1 VSASSKASSSQRGGL
16 SSTHLVA
23 IALGSNLGDR
33 DAHIDFAVSRLS
45 ALLTSLRASSRYD
58 TAPVEVDDEQP
69 RYLNAAVVGHA
80 LLAPH
85 DLLRAL
91 QDIEAD
97 RGRERPYPNAPRT
110 LDLDLILY
118 GNQIIDDGALSVP
131 HARFRQRLFVLQP
144 LAEIAPDLID
154 PITGLTLRALLDR
167 LESQPPL
174 DP

>member
-1 VSASSKASSSQRGGL
+1 MSSSQRGGL
-16 SSTHLVA
+16 SSTQFVA

-33 DAHIDFAVSRLS
+33 DAHVDFAVSRLS
-45 ALLTSLRASSRYD
+45 ALLTNLRASSRYD
-58 TAPVEVDDEQP
+58 TAPVDVDDEQP

-80 LLAPH
+80 MLAPH

-91 QDIEAD
+91 QHIEAD

-118 GNQIIDDGALSVP
+118 GDQIIDDGALAVP

-154 PITGLTLRALLDR
+154 PVTSLSMQALLRR
-167 LESQPPL
+167 LESQPSL

>member
-1 VSASSKASSSQRGGL
+1 M

-33 DAHIDFAVSRLS
+33 DAHVDFAVSRLS
-45 ALLTSLRASSRYD
+45 TFLTDLRPSSRYD
-58 TAPVEVDDEQP
+58 TAPVDVDDEQP
-69 RYLNAAVVGHA
+69 RYLNAAVVGYA
-80 LLAPH
+80 RLAPH

-91 QDIEAD
+91 QHIEAD

-118 GNQIIDDGALSVP
+118 GDQIIDDGALAVP

-144 LAEIAPDLID
+144 LAEIAPDLLD
-154 PITGLTLRALLDR
+154 PVTGLSMQALLKQ
-167 LESQPPL
+167 LERA
-174 DP
+174 